1 MELRGGQVVA
11 LQGRSGSG
19 KSTLLALLAG
29 WCGPDEGALRR
40 AGHLAE
46 DGRWATWSGTAIVPQ
61 VLGLAEE
68 LSVAENLEHVLRLGG
83 VARAARERRVEEVLD
98 ALDLAAQRHRLPRE
112 TSLGQQQ
119 RVAVGRAVIAA
130 PVLLLADEPT
140 CHQDPA
146 HAAAVLAVL
155 RAWPAAAVPSS
166 SPATTPPS
174 PRQPIGSCHST
185 TDRYCPAMH
194 EGQIV
199 ASGLAFPEGPVWHDG
214 SVWFTEITGGRISRL
229 TPQGDVVKV
238 ADTGGGPNGAALGR
252 TARCGSR
259 RTAGWAPGRGSPRGS
274 SG

>member
-1 MELRGGQVVA
+1 MTELRSLGEVLVRVEQVAKHWGASSGLAPVSMELRAGEVVA

-146 HAAAVLAVL
+146 HAAAVLAAL
-155 RAWPAAAVPSS
+155 RAVACGGGAVLVASHDATVAAA
-166 SPATTPPS
+166 A
-174 PRQPIGSCHST
+174 
-185 TDRYCPAMH
+185 DR
-194 EGQIV
+194 
-199 ASGLAFPEGPVWHDG
+199 
-214 SVWFTEITGGRISRL
+214 
-229 TPQGDVVKV
+229 VVSL
-238 ADTGGGPNGAALGR
+238 DD
-252 TARCGSR
+252 
-259 RTAGWAPGRGSPRGS
+259 
-274 SG
+274 